1 MVSLNY
7 KIGSFLETDN
17 IMKIILAS
25 KSPRRLELLSRAY
38 GQIEVVTAETD
49 ESLLEGTHPRSGVE
63 ILAVRKGRAVLP
75 IVGDTHPVIS
85 SDTLVELDGIPLG
98 KPVSE
103 EDARRM
109 LRSLSG
115 RTHNVHTGV
124 AVHYRGRILSGVA
137 STSVRFHAL
146 SDEAINAYVQSGEPM
161 DKAGAYGI
169 QGLGGALVEG
179 YEGDF
184 DTVVGLSMT
193 LTKRL
198 MKEIGADE

>member
-1 MVSLNY
+1 
-7 KIGSFLETDN
+7 
-17 IMKIILAS
+17 MKIILAS
-25 KSPRRLELLSRAY
+25 KSPRRLELLGGVY
-38 GQIEVVTAETD
+38 EQIEVVTAETD
-49 ESLLEGTHPRSGVE
+49 ETLPNGTPPRQGVE

-75 IVGDTHPVIS
+75 LVGDAFPVIS

-98 KPVSE
+98 KPE
-103 EDARRM
+103 NEKDACRM
-109 LRSLSG
+109 LRTLSG

-124 AVHYRGRILSGVA
+124 AVHYRGRVLSGVA
-137 STSVRFHAL
+137 STSVRFHTL
-146 SDEAINAYVQSGEPM
+146 SDETVNNYVKSGEPM

-184 DTVVGLSMT
+184 DTVVGLSLA